1 MGTWDTVPTARF
13 GKYAPGAH
21 TPFGLHADWLLG
33 KDDNPLAAALA
44 PSAAGPTRL
53 RATCYRLLD
62 LEESQC

>member
-33 KDDNPLAAALA
+33 KTATLWPPRS

-53 RATCYRLLD
+53 RATCYGLVD
-62 LEESQC
+62 LEEPQC